1 MHIWQLQDAKAQ
13 LSELVR
19 LCSTEGPQIL
29 TVRGKE
35 EAVLLSKKDYEKILG
50 KKQKFTDLMQK
61 SPLKGVDLSTSR
73 STSKGRKV
81 DL

>member
-1 MHIWQLQDAKAQ
+1 MHTWQLQEAKAQ

-19 LCSTEGPQIL
+19 LCSSEGPQVL

-35 EAVLLSKKDYEKILG
+35 TAILISKEEYERIIGNKP
-50 KKQKFTDLMQK
+50 KFTDLMKQ
-61 SPLKGVDLSTSR
+61 SPLRGVDLKLKR
-73 STSKGRKV
+73 DKSKGRKV